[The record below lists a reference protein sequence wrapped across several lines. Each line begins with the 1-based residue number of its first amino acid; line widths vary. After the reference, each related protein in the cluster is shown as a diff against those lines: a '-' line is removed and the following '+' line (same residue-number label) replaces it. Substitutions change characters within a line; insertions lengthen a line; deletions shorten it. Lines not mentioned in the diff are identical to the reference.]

1 MQILQAPRDPATFL
15 GVNPREVEFY
25 IGMDICMFI
34 AALFMI
40 AQTGI
45 NLDVLQQVND

>member
-1 MQILQAPRDPATFL
+1 MLL
-15 GVNPREVEFY
+15 GINPREIEIY
-25 IGMDICMFI
+25 ICTNICMFL

-45 NLDVLQQVND
+45 NLDVLQQVNA